1 MPKTLFILLNHKLT
15 QAQECE
21 AKERFNIERFIN
33 ITNDKWSNI
42 PPEIECLDEILQSF
56 KTALQSSAKKGDYLL
71 VQGDFGATYALVRF
85 AIKLGVIPI
94 YATTKRV
101 SIESI
106 QNGNKIISK
115 SFTHERFRIF
125 SE

>member
-1 MPKTLFILLNHKLT
+1 MPKTLFILLNHELT

-56 KTALQSSAKKGDYLL
+56 KTALQSFLYL
-71 VQGDFGATYALVRF
+71 
-85 AIKLGVIPI
+85 P
-94 YATTKRV
+94 
-101 SIESI
+101 
-106 QNGNKIISK
+106 KIIA
-115 SFTHERFRIF
+115 
-125 SE
+125 